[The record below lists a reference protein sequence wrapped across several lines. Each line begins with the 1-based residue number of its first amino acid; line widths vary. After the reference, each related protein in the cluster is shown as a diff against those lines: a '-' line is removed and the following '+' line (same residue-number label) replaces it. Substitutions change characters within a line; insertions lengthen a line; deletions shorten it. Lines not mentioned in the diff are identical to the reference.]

1 MTSDDRFPAELDT
14 KIPLTLADFLRPGRV
29 ALVMW
34 DMQKGLA
41 GRSPAIDQIVPKAN
55 ALI

>member
-1 MTSDDRFPAELDT
+1 
-14 KIPLTLADFLRPGRV
+14 LTLADFLRPSRV

-41 GRSPAIDQIVPKAN
+41 RRSPPIDQIVRNAN
-55 ALI
+55 ALIDAAERAKIPVI